1 MGKKIE
7 KKKKSISEWPFFRL
21 VLTLTSTIISVL
33 ILSFSALVIYNVMEG
48 NTENAPIFLLWV
60 FVFVAL
66 LSVVMFLRN
75 RTKINAIKCVV
86 LIAIDIVLG
95 IISLF
100 ADKNPFL
107 FSLIAGV
114 YCISIVLSRIF
125 NIIENRSVR
134 SIILNGLIILFA
146 VLLGIGMIISPT
158 NGAEQVQE
166 LVTIECVFIAV
177 VSFIEAMS
185 VALAELK
192 IKTLIR
198 IVLSTFSLE
207 VLFGLLVMIVAFSFI
222 LAAVEPNDVIATFT
236 DGLWYCFAVVTTIG
250 FGDIVATTAVGK
262 ILTVILGIYGL
273 IVVAV
278 ITSIVVNFYNE
289 TAGKKDAK
297 ELKEIKKDEE
307 DRS

>member
-21 VLTLTSTIISVL
+21 VLTLASTIISVL

-100 ADKNPFL
+100 ANKNPFL

-114 YCISIVLSRIF
+114 YCISIILSRIF

-278 ITSIVVNFYNE
+278 ITSIIVNFYNE

-307 DRS
+307 DRF

>member
-1 MGKKIE
+1 
-7 KKKKSISEWPFFRL
+7 
-21 VLTLTSTIISVL
+21 
-33 ILSFSALVIYNVMEG
+33 
-48 NTENAPIFLLWV
+48 
-60 FVFVAL
+60 
-66 LSVVMFLRN
+66 
-75 RTKINAIKCVV
+75 
-86 LIAIDIVLG
+86 
-95 IISLF
+95 
-100 ADKNPFL
+100 
-107 FSLIAGV
+107 
-114 YCISIVLSRIF
+114 
-125 NIIENRSVR
+125 
-134 SIILNGLIILFA
+134 
-146 VLLGIGMIISPT
+146 MIISPT

>member
-21 VLTLTSTIISVL
+21 VLTLASTIISVL

-100 ADKNPFL
+100 ANKNPFL

-278 ITSIVVNFYNE
+278 ITSIIVNFYNE

-307 DRS
+307 DRF

>member
-66 LSVVMFLRN
+66 LSVAMFLRN